1 MVLLEMLFS
10 TRDLVEW
17 DSLRTELATTYRW
30 LPVDEGVVG
39 RAIEVQGLLAA
50 RGRHRGVSLP
60 DLIIAATAEAHG
72 AIVLHYDRDYDLIAE
87 VTGQPTAWVVPRG
100 SVR

>member
-10 TRDLVEW
+10 TRGLIEW
-17 DSLRTELATTYRW
+17 DSVRTELATTCRW
-30 LPVDEGVVG
+30 LPVDEQVVG

-50 RGRHRGVSLP
+50 RGQHRGVSLP

-87 VTGQPTAWVVPRG
+87 VTGQPTAWVVPRR
-100 SVR
+100 SAQ